1 MLRAHAP
8 FRHHAA
14 MTDALFTP
22 HKRGYVPSEHA
33 RGPWDRS
40 AMHGG
45 PPAALMAG
53 VMERLPTEAP
63 MAVVRVT
70 VEIFRP
76 VPLRPVEVSA
86 RIERPGHRVQL
97 LTATLTDGN
106 TELCR
111 ATAWRMRIADLDLGD
126 QAPPTVPFARPD
138 TSTPHIPESDDPA
151 FHRTGVEM
159 RYAQGSFIEQGPA
172 IVWMRLTIPLVAGQ
186 PTTPLQRAIAAADFG
201 NGVASALPWGQY
213 LFINTDLTVYLHRQ
227 PEGEWICLDA
237 STDVDRRGV
246 GVAHSRLYDERG
258 PIGRS
263 LQGLFIDKLRV
274 TPPRV

>member
-1 MLRAHAP
+1 M
-8 FRHHAA
+8 HHAA
-14 MTDALFTP
+14 MSEALFTP
-22 HKRGYVPSEHA
+22 NRRGYVPSEHA
-33 RGPWDRS
+33 RGPWDRG

-45 PPAALMAG
+45 PPAALMAA
-53 VMERLPTEAP
+53 VMEALPTEAP
-63 MAVVRVT
+63 MAVVRTT

-76 VPLRPVEVSA
+76 VPLRPVEVAA
-86 RIERPGHRVQL
+86 RVERQGHRVQL

-111 ATAWRMRIADLDLGD
+111 ATAWRMRIADLDLGE
-126 QAPPTVPFARPD
+126 QPPLELPFEGPAH
-138 TSTPHIPESDDPA
+138 STAHLPENEDPA

-159 RYAQGSFIEQGPA
+159 RYARGSFTERGPA
-172 IVWMRLTIPLVAGQ
+172 TVWMRLAIPLIAGQ
-186 PTTPLQRAIAAADFG
+186 TPTPLQRAIAAADFG
-201 NGVASALPWGQY
+201 NGVSSALPWGQF

-237 STDVDRRGV
+237 STDVDSHGA

-263 LQGLFIDKLRV
+263 LQALFIDRLRV
-274 TPPRV
+274 TPPGV

>member
-1 MLRAHAP
+1 MSE
-8 FRHHAA
+8 
-14 MTDALFTP
+14 ALFTP
-22 HKRGYVPSEHA
+22 NRRGYVPSEHA
-33 RGPWDRS
+33 RGPWDRA

-53 VMERLPTEAP
+53 VMEALPTEAP
-63 MAVVRVT
+63 MAIVRTT

-76 VPLRPVEVSA
+76 VPLRPVEVAA
-86 RIERPGHRVQL
+86 RIEREGRRVQML
-97 LTATLTDGN
+97 SATLTDGN

-111 ATAWRMRIADLDLGD
+111 ATAWRMRVADLDVGD
-126 QAPPTVPFARPD
+126 APLPEVPFAGPAGSVAH
-138 TSTPHIPESDDPA
+138 TPESDDPA

-159 RYAQGSFIEQGPA
+159 RYAQGSFAELGPA
-172 IVWMRLTIPLVAGQ
+172 IVWMRLTGPVVAGQ
-186 PTTPLQRAIAAADFG
+186 TTTPLQRALAAADFG
-201 NGVASALPWGQY
+201 NGVSAAVPWGEF

-237 STDVDRRGV
+237 STDVDRHGV

-263 LQGLFIDKLRV
+263 LQGLFIDRVRV
-274 TPPRV
+274 TPPSV